1 MALTTAQQV
10 RLRIQDQPLLYN
22 ATLYGDGTA
31 NTFYFPQR
39 NITGATAYVP
49 LGGTAWS
56 ATGAT
61 WNASGY
67 VQFGAAI
74 SAASAFRVTF
84 QYSTFSD
91 DEVDHF
97 ITAGGGVLGASIEA
111 VQTLMFDSLK
121 RAAWKAPDGT
131 EYDDT
136 AAMRQLNDMYDRL
149 KDEETEQADYSAGFQ
164 SWAAGQGDI

>member
-1 MALTTAQQV
+1 MTLTTAQQI

-31 NTFYFPQR
+31 NTYYFPQR

-49 LGGTAWS
+49 LGNTAWS
-56 ATGAT
+56 ATGAA

-67 VQFGAAI
+67 VQFSGTI
-74 SAASAFRVTF
+74 SANSAFRVTF

-97 ITAGGGVLGASIEA
+97 VTVGGDVLGASIEA

-121 RAAWKAPDGT
+121 RASWESPDGT

-136 AAMRQLNDMYDRL
+136 AAMRQLNDLYDRL
-149 KDEETEQADYSAGFQ
+149 KEEQEEHADYSAGFQ
-164 SWAAGQGDI
+164 SWAIGQGDI